1 MISSSLLSAL
11 LWLWRDHKIYPSL
24 SSWKK
29 NVPLLSLVKRME
41 FERERERGR
50 VVGWFW
56 HIFSVVIMDPSYR
69 MICSSTWLT
78 ELSSINKHSTCR
90 NTHSKFPLFS
100 ELRLDCGA
108 WLTCSSAL
116 CPRKNKKELLAAIL
130 LISLPSS
137 SRPSVAPL
145 EWHLV
150 LLAHSQILTSSGTS
164 NKKDTKKTSAVHAE
178 FSRAQQKCIALISP
192 ACGKMSDPQA
202 GRGISHSLGR

>member
-116 CPRKNKKELLAAIL
+116 CPRKNKKELLAAL
-130 LISLPSS
+130 F
-137 SRPSVAPL
+137 
-145 EWHLV
+145 
-150 LLAHSQILTSSGTS
+150 AHLTSLSLTSISGTPWVTFGAFGS
-164 NKKDTKKTSAVHAE
+164 LTDPHIFRDIKQKGHREDFCCACRVLTCTAE
-178 FSRAQQKCIALISP
+178 MHSP
-192 ACGKMSDPQA
+192 HLPCL
-202 GRGISHSLGR
+202 R

>member
-1 MISSSLLSAL
+1 MTTSLWFLHHSSLLCSDCEGTIKYTQVSPAE
-11 LWLWRDHKIYPSL
+11 
-24 SSWKK
+24 KK
-29 NVPLLSLVKRME
+29 KCSTTFTCKTNGVW
-41 FERERERGR
+41 ERERGR

-116 CPRKNKKELLAAIL
+116 CPRKNKKELLAAL
-130 LISLPSS
+130 FARLASLS
-137 SRPSVAPL
+137 
-145 EWHLV
+145 
-150 LLAHSQILTSSGTS
+150 LTSISGTPWVTFGAFGS
-164 NKKDTKKTSAVHAE
+164 LTDPHIFRDIKQKGRREDFCCACRVLTCTAE
-178 FSRAQQKCIALISP
+178 MHSP
-192 ACGKMSDPQA
+192 HLPCL
-202 GRGISHSLGR
+202 R